1 MWFKVDGKHLKFSIE
16 ELALVTGLKC
26 HGDKNTSVY
35 QIGHYQIKDQFFRH
49 QKSVYKKN
57 IENTFN
63 NLTAQTTDED
73 AVKMGILYLISS
85 FLYTST
91 SRFVVPDE
99 TMRLVDS
106 RHKDTFLWGKGTI
119 SDYIY
124 VSEARFCQA

>member
-1 MWFKVDGKHLKFSIE
+1 M
-16 ELALVTGLKC
+16 
-26 HGDKNTSVY
+26 
-35 QIGHYQIKDQFFRH
+35 
-49 QKSVYKKN
+49 YKKN